1 MPMHVIDVLRAPSRP
16 ALSSPLPVAAA
27 LHVGPWMNLQDIGN
41 IAQAVGAVT
50 VVAAG
55 IFGLV
60 QFIEFKRQRQ
70 TTVAAELMHTFINA
84 EFARALTVLRGMPDS
99 VSAEELRQGGFE
111 AEYAAV
117 VVCMTFEVLGVL
129 VYKRIAPFRLVVE
142 LSGGIIVVM
151 WRKLGAWCTYI
162 REEQHQPSWAEW
174 FEWLATQCER
184 YKDEVRPAYIKHAD
198 WMPLGAERKRT
209 R

>member
-1 MPMHVIDVLRAPSRP
+1 MHVIDVLRAPSRP

-117 VVCMTFEVLGVL
+117 VVCMTFETLGMMAYQRV
-129 VYKRIAPFRLVVE
+129 APFSLVVE
-142 LSGGIIVVM
+142 LTGGIVVVM
-151 WRKLGAWCTYI
+151 WRKLGPWLQQV
-162 REEQHQPSWAEW
+162 REEQCQPSWAEW
-174 FEWLATQCER
+174 FEWLAIQCER